1 MRDSR
6 RREIKLAA
14 NRLLTEVGF
23 DFAGPVD
30 VFKIIRQLRIWL
42 IFQPLQNAL
51 GATLRVGAGGIIIT
65 TQRSPKIQ
73 RFTAAHEL
81 GHWRLH
87 RGDLEWDT
95 PDAILSSLGAPE
107 REREAQLFASHLLM
121 PRQLVRRA
129 MQVVGIGEAT
139 QMTDVQLYGV
149 SRELQVSY
157 EAAARQMQN
166 LGIVQPAHV
175 RELLKKKPLAVKKQL
190 SSGVAPQNALADV
203 WVASPDAHKFVT
215 LPGDEIVVRLPE
227 NALAGYRWRAQ
238 LPSAAAHVVTNIP
251 SPPHQRALESAP
263 GALTAGGVGERT
275 VVLRTT
281 EPGSWQLGMELT
293 RSFSH
298 ADPID
303 EIVFQGTVALP
314 PAAANSAEVIQQL
327 RLADSLDES

>member
-23 DFAGPVD
+23 NFEGPVD
-30 VFKIIRQLRIWL
+30 VFEIIRQLRIWL

-51 GATLRVGAGGIIIT
+51 GATLRVGAGGIIVT
-65 TQRSPKIQ
+65 TERSPKIQ

-95 PDAILSSLGAPE
+95 PDAVLSSRGAPE

-129 MQVVGIGEAT
+129 MQTVEIVDAT
-139 QMTDVQLYGV
+139 QTTDVQLYGV

-166 LGIVQPAHV
+166 LGILQPPHV
-175 RELLKKKPLAVKKQL
+175 RELLKKKPLSVKKQL
-190 SSGVAPQNALADV
+190 NSGVAPQDSNADV
-203 WVASPDAHKFVT
+203 WVASSSAHTFVT

-227 NALAGYRWRAQ
+227 NALSGYRWRAR
-238 LPSAAAHVVTNIP
+238 LTSPVANVVTDTP
-251 SPPHQRALESAP
+251 SPPAQFAVESAH
-263 GALTAGGVGERT
+263 AAAGGVGERT
-275 VVLRTT
+275 MVLRTV

-293 RSFSH
+293 RSFSN
-298 ADPID
+298 ANPID
-303 EIVFQGTVALP
+303 RITFQGTVEMR
-314 PAAANSAEVIQQL
+314 PAQANSVAVIEQL
-327 RLADSLDES
+327 RALDGS